1 MTQYEYKVVP
11 APTRGIK
18 ARGIKTPE
26 GRFANAL
33 EEVLN
38 DMAGRGWE
46 YVRAETLPQEERQGL
61 TGSSSSFRNLLV
73 FRREGAGALTHQ
85 HPEPGDTA
93 EAVARAQDDE
103 TQAPPVTAGPS
114 VGPAQRSDAVQGNG
128 PRLSG
133 VLKSRAAQ
141 VMGRASDV
149 AEGAATPAPG
159 VGDAAPTET
168 RRDDSP
174 DDDDTGQTRKP
185 D

>member
-33 EEVLN
+33 EELLN
-38 DMAGRGWE
+38 EMAAKGWE
-46 YVRAETLPQEERQGL
+46 YQRAETLPQEERQGL

-73 FRREGAGALTHQ
+73 FRRLSADSMAQYQPEVIDAAEAFAED
-85 HPEPGDTA
+85 EPG
-93 EAVARAQDDE
+93 VRAP
-103 TQAPPVTAGPS
+103 TLAAGPA

-141 VMGRASDV
+141 VMGRASAV
-149 AEGAATPAPG
+149 AEGEARPAPG
-159 VGDAAPTET
+159 VADAGTPRSNA
-168 RRDDSP
+168 P
-174 DDDDTGQTRKP
+174 DDGETDSDQKP